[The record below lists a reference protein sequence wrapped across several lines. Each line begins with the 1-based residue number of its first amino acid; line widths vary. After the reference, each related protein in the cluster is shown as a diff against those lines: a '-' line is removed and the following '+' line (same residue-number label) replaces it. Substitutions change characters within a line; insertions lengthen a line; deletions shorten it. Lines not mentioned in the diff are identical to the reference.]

1 MQEMSMQ
8 VIPDGLLHGLRDL
21 RNFINQAVNSP
32 VGPKSA
38 GQVLIVV
45 KADMQVRTIQNHGQQ
60 KMTPNHD
67 CHRNDV
73 YEAQDPVP
81 LWDEIQGHDDH
92 SG

>member
-1 MQEMSMQ
+1 
-8 VIPDGLLHGLRDL
+8 
-21 RNFINQAVNSP
+21 
-32 VGPKSA
+32 
-38 GQVLIVV
+38 LIVV